1 MTTLFRRQNAAILFA
16 YFACSISCGVKMKME
31 QAEQEGRGGYASKAA
46 IFFGLN
52 ICGAIAHKSRSA
64 IILFLHTYNDSK
76 Q

>member
-1 MTTLFRRQNAAILFA
+1 
-16 YFACSISCGVKMKME
+16 MKME